1 MRTAM
6 IASLILALT
15 LTAGCRQTETTTIAT
30 GEEAQAVAAEM
41 TPEQLGELGAQI
53 EREPERI
60 DEILSER
67 GLTRQSFEDE
77 IRKIT
82 EEPEASRRYAQAYE
96 NART

>member
-1 MRTAM
+1 MRTGM
-6 IASLILALT
+6 IASMILALT

-30 GEEAQAVAAEM
+30 GEETPAVAAEM

-60 DEILSER
+60 DELLSER
-67 GLTRQSFEDE
+67 GLTRQSFEDQ
-77 IRKIT
+77 IRRIT